1 MPLRAGIDL
10 IAIDS
15 VAASVAEHGES
26 YLRRVFSGRE
36 RSAYV
41 RNGVADSSALA
52 ACFAAKE
59 ATIKVLRPTR
69 AQVLPWS
76 ELEVLPEPGGRY
88 AVHLGESARAAAT
101 AAGIGELTVSIT
113 RADGCAAAVV
123 IAGFRADLP
132 IMRP

>member
-1 MPLRAGIDL
+1 MALHAGIDL
-10 IAIDS
+10 VAIDS
-15 VAASVAEHGES
+15 VAASVTTHGEA
-26 YLRRVFSGRE
+26 YLSRVFSARE

-41 RNGVADSSALA
+41 LNGEPDIAALA

-69 AQVLPWS
+69 TQALPWS
-76 ELEVLPEPGGRY
+76 ELEVLPAPGDGY
-88 AVHLGESARAAAT
+88 AVHLGELAAAT
-101 AAGIGELTVSIT
+101 AAQAGINEWSVSVT
-113 RADGCAAAVV
+113 SEGGFAAAVV